1 MFTSVINYIIFV
13 GANSVRPPT
22 YKAISRTYL
31 IFNITLFK
39 NKINALTY
47 VKNIVI
53 IKSANERGNA
63 ALTWNNVKKIMGRVA
78 AVIIPVAM
86 QFLWYLLILKWLSK
100 AAGLLSIVLTVLAFV
115 FVLYINTKREE
126 SSYKTLWLIV
136 ILTFP
141 VLGTVMYIIFGN
153 NNPARKLEKNITK
166 ARLHMNYE
174 LPDGEK
180 CIDKLSGEDKRLAQS
195 VKRISDAT
203 GFPMVRLNSAE
214 YFPVG
219 EDMFED
225 MCKELEKAEKYIF
238 AEYFILQNGKFL
250 NTVVDIMARK
260 AAQGVDVRIMY
271 DDLGSIATYSLA
283 DAIKLG
289 EKGIKCIPF
298 NPFLFIKS
306 QLNNR
311 DHRKIMVIDG
321 RVAYSGGIN
330 LSDEYINIGSKY
342 GHWKDI
348 GFKITG
354 DGVKNYT
361 YMFME
366 FWNAFSND
374 LIPEELVSNEAAESS
389 GAGDGYVLPYY
400 DSPMTDENV
409 SNTFFSEILYAA
421 SDYVWFYTPYLML
434 GDSLF
439 DAFIR
444 AAKRGVDVRIIMPG
458 IADKKVV
465 FRLSRSYYRQ
475 LIEAGVKIYEYTP
488 GFVHAKGCICDDK
501 LAVLGSVNLDYR
513 SLFLHFECSSIFF
526 DSSIIKTFKADILDT
541 QSKCKQRTLEDTKRG
556 FFGRL
561 IDGVLRIFAP
571 LL

>member
-1 MFTSVINYIIFV
+1 M
-13 GANSVRPPT
+13 
-22 YKAISRTYL
+22 
-31 IFNITLFK
+31 
-39 NKINALTY
+39 
-47 VKNIVI
+47 IVLCYPKMI
-53 IKSANERGNA
+53 NERSETE
-63 ALTWNNVKKIMGRVA
+63 LTWNNVKKIAGRVV
-78 AVIIPVAM
+78 AVIVPVAM

-100 AAGLLSIVLTVLAFV
+100 AAGLLSIVLTVLSFL

-141 VLGTVMYIIFGN
+141 VLGAVMYIIFGN
-153 NNPARKLEKNITK
+153 NNTAKKLEKNITK
-166 ARLHMNYE
+166 ARLHMDYE
-174 LPDGEK
+174 LSDGEK
-180 CIDKLSGEDKRLAQS
+180 CIGELEREDKRLAQS

-203 GFPMVRLNSAE
+203 GFPMVKLDSAE
-214 YFPVG
+214 YFSVG
-219 EDMFED
+219 EEMFAD

-250 NTVVDIMARK
+250 NTVVDIMAKK

-283 DAIKLG
+283 DALKLG
-289 EKGIKCIPF
+289 EKGIKCVPF

-311 DHRKIMVIDG
+311 DHRKIMVVDG

-354 DGVKNYT
+354 EG
-361 YMFME
+361 
-366 FWNAFSND
+366 
-374 LIPEELVSNEAAESS
+374 
-389 GAGDGYVLPYY
+389 GDGYVLPYY
-400 DSPMTDENV
+400 DSPMVDENV
-409 SNTFFSEILYAA
+409 SNTFFSEMLYAA

-513 SLFLHFECSSIFF
+513 SLFLHFECSSIFY

-541 QSKCKQRTLEDTKRG
+541 QSKCRQRTLEDTKRG
-556 FFGRL
+556 FFGRI

>member
-1 MFTSVINYIIFV
+1 M
-13 GANSVRPPT
+13 
-22 YKAISRTYL
+22 
-31 IFNITLFK
+31 
-39 NKINALTY
+39 
-47 VKNIVI
+47 IVFCYPKMI
-53 IKSANERGNA
+53 NERSETE
-63 ALTWNNVKKIMGRVA
+63 LTWNNVKKIAGRVV
-78 AVIIPVAM
+78 AVIVPVAM

-100 AAGLLSIVLTVLAFV
+100 AAGLLSIVLTVLSFL

-141 VLGTVMYIIFGN
+141 VLGAVMYIIFGN
-153 NNPARKLEKNITK
+153 NNTAKKLEKNITK
-166 ARLHMNYE
+166 ARLHMDYE
-174 LPDGEK
+174 LSDGEK
-180 CIDKLSGEDKRLAQS
+180 CIVELEREDKRLAQS

-203 GFPMVRLNSAE
+203 GFPMVKLDSAE
-214 YFPVG
+214 YFSVG
-219 EDMFED
+219 EEMFAD

-283 DAIKLG
+283 DALKLG
-289 EKGIKCIPF
+289 ENGIKCVPF

-311 DHRKIMVIDG
+311 DHRKIMVVDG

-354 DGVKNYT
+354 EGVKSYT

-374 LIPEELVSNEAAESS
+374 MIPHDLVGESFEKE
-389 GAGDGYVLPYY
+389 GKGGDGYVLPYY
-400 DSPMTDENV
+400 DSPMVDENV
-409 SNTFFSEILYAA
+409 SNTFFSEMLYAA

-513 SLFLHFECSSIFF
+513 SLFLHFECSSIFY
-526 DSSIIKTFKADILDT
+526 DSSIIKTFKADILET
-541 QSKCKQRTLEDTKRG
+541 QSKCRQRTLEDTKRG
-556 FFGRL
+556 FFGRI